1 MKPIFIFIFFIISIN
16 IFSQKLLIQNKYRDI
31 SIYDIQTKKETKL
44 FHSSNN
50 ILVGYNLAQ
59 NSIII
64 FLRTPDNII
73 IEKNIEYRNYNESK
87 DYIYFNDTIIN
98 GNLKIIYK
106 HYGKQTL
113 ILKKDTV
120 FYKFSGGDD
129 FMGLGWVY
137 SGAHFPVFS
146 TDSSSII
153 FQKIEHSFFGKEK
166 LSLIEFKLN
175 NKTIKKICKNCING
189 SYSNDS
195 KFILFSNTNSFL
207 KDFFIYDK
215 KLNSKI
221 FIGHF
226 YNAFWL

>member
-1 MKPIFIFIFFIISIN
+1 MKTIFISLFFIISIN

-50 ILVGYNLAQ
+50 ILVGYNFAQ
-59 NSIII
+59 DSIII
-64 FLRTPDNII
+64 FLRTPNNLI

-87 DYIYFNDTIIN
+87 NYIYYSDTIIN

-113 ILKKDTV
+113 IFKKDTI
-120 FYKFSGGDD
+120 FYNFFGGDD
-129 FMGLGWVY
+129 FMGLGWVF
-137 SGAHFPVFS
+137 SGVHFPVFS
-146 TDSSSII
+146 QDSLNII

-166 LSLIEFKLN
+166 LSIIELN
-175 NKTIKKICKNCING
+175 QKNKTIKKICKNCVNG

-195 KFILFSNTNSFL
+195 RFILYSNTNSVL

-215 KLNSKI
+215 KLNSKT